1 MIRFDKTNKA
11 LSVGGKSNKFFNSN
25 SISKF
30 QLVVASIKN
39 EHTKGSTIDSP
50 AFEQLSVPND
60 SPAFKQRPV
69 PNDDP
74 AIESSLQLHIPM
86 IATSI
91 QHEAFDNS
99 LSCRPIM
106 NVSNTTSVPATLIV
120 IANITSSYL
129 HPAKMMAVNA
139 TSRSLFLLCVKDNS
153 KIKALSL
160 LLFDIKGVPAIMTAT
175 HANPMLQL
183 IIVSI

>member
-1 MIRFDKTNKA
+1 LIRFDKTNKA

-39 EHTKGSTIDSP
+39 EHSKGSTIDSP

-60 SPAFKQRPV
+60 SPAFKQHPV

-91 QHEAFDNS
+91 QHEAFDNF
-99 LSCRPIM
+99 LSCHPSM
-106 NVSNTTSVPATLIV
+106 NISNTTSVPATLIM
-120 IANITSSYL
+120 IANMTLSYL

-139 TSRSLFLLCVKDNS
+139 TSRSLFLICNKDNLE
-153 KIKALSL
+153 ITTPSL
-160 LLFDIKGVPAIMTAT
+160 LLPFY
-175 HANPMLQL
+175 
-183 IIVSI
+183 